1 MSRLSQALKIMVGIL
16 CYSVEVRTYP
26 MQLRLLLAAAVAV
39 VVVTA
44 APVLLDITASQPTLA
59 LIDQTYTDAVVIR
72 VAAGVALPTVAIN
85 RCVFSATLQIVS
97 ATGRVDPDSSAS
109 VSISS
114 SMFTGLSSITIE
126 NLKSS
131 GAARGITL
139 RNTTVQ
145 DTKYGTSITL
155 RNITMTAG
163 AGIEIVKLV
172 IARGTPQFSP
182 GQVSEGIRIESCS
195 FVGQGSRLVVSS
207 STVSL
212 AAYHP
217 AGWIPV
223 TLRAVYVDAS
233 TVFNDGANFTLGP
246 DLTLSVDT
254 APQVNH
260 LVCLEDR
267 SVTAPRLVA
276 DATIMFAGINVTQG
290 GLMQLAYVD
299 ASRGNVVVENVV
311 GASVITLSDIR
322 SMSAESG
329 DLVLRSSTIVDQLVL
344 ANIVLTRR
352 TLSFDL
358 VKLTAGDF
366 IASNVTISSGAW
378 TIRSL
383 SIAAVY
389 YGAAATFR
397 NITLVDSPLSITDSR
412 IGRESTIYTRW
423 LAVTGIMFEACTFT
437 GSVAGLSIA
446 SSSINALAPA
456 APGGWPST
464 PSSGILLPGPTM
476 FTNGAKLQLGPALTI
491 TLTGDV
497 EVRVAVD
504 MIANRE
510 LTGIPAVKDGFFR
523 LEQLTLPVMGILRL
537 GFIHAPRE
545 PIVVAA
551 VKSATSMYITNVT
564 LESRTASM
572 KCRDVETRSDVVFEA
587 FVMRSGAGLVIER
600 LNVTQGSLAFLEVD
614 SSGAGGGVVLDESSV
629 AHIDYSVGVTFSQ
642 MKLADA
648 GLDITRTVIVRDVA
662 DWRHLRRSSGIDLLG
677 LTLSG
682 LSSRINITQTTIRV
696 RNPNTPGGW
705 TPNDN
710 HGIYLDDATAIEDGT
725 VALGP
730 TLTLN
735 LFGDTDAVKYALHAN
750 NRKVGQLLLTNA
762 NFTMVDVAMPNG
774 GAIRL
779 GRVEQPRSDL
789 LFADITTASSVQLH
803 NVNSSDGVHVLFSN
817 VTTLYGFE
825 VKNVTVASSSQLIV
839 SRARTLNGLL
849 SIDGFQSSSSASG
862 MFIRNCSIR
871 YSTGYATAILLSR
884 SLITRGSL
892 ELVNVTVE
900 IVLGAW
906 ANGARAQGLSF
917 EAFMCTSCVATVM
930 NSQIALIGRSS
941 PGGGWQVA
949 TMTAVTFDS
958 RTSFIDSTL
967 RIGPDVSIKFAQG
980 TDEVKEAIVVAR
992 SGRAAPFV
1000 VNGTL
1005 AVVDVRMSVGGVL
1018 RLNDVIEPRDD
1029 VILQKIETATS
1040 LTLSNF
1046 RITHERKLI
1055 IDRCSLREGLA
1066 ISTVDLS
1073 SNVAMSLSNINV
1085 SDGTVTLND
1094 VNASASNMTL
1104 TNVTVRALGY
1114 GTVALFRGLRFSDN
1128 SNMVIHNVSLASTEA
1143 SYAAQGSLTGVQL
1156 DASTFDASTAT
1167 ISALTIRLQGPGTPS
1182 GWPINW
1188 LSAVHFDSTTTFRNG
1203 ARLTIGP
1210 QVTLTLIQP
1219 DNIHDAIS
1227 VADRVGNTSFMVDS
1241 TLTVRDVNITSLGA
1255 IRLNNV
1261 IEPPDDVILQ
1271 KIETAT
1277 SLTLSNF
1284 RIKRERKLIIDRCS
1298 LRGGLVMSSI
1308 DLSRNVAMSLSNI
1321 NVSGGTVT
1329 LNDVNASA
1337 SDMTLT
1343 NVTVRALGYGAVAL
1357 FRGLRFS
1364 DNSNMGIHNLSLAST
1379 EASYAAQGSLTGV
1392 QLDASTFDAST
1403 ATISALTIRLQGP
1416 GTPSGWP
1423 INWLSAVHFDS
1434 TTTFRNGARLT
1445 IGPQVTLTLIQPDN
1459 IHDAISVADRVGN
1472 ASFMVDS
1479 SLTVRDVNITSLGA
1493 VRLGYLLVPRS
1504 PIVIDNVAVCTGFYL
1519 VNSVIRDCTIT
1530 RLAITKDL
1538 KVSNVEL
1545 LDEARLAMSSVQIT
1559 AGQGEFSRL
1568 IIGRGSSVSL
1578 QGSSIANVGYGDAL
1592 AVRHTIAYRG
1602 SRIDIAR
1609 VNFQRFAHV
1618 SAYKV
1623 DDVTGFK
1630 LDNVTFLDASCYVN
1644 TMTVNASV
1652 PGTPSG
1658 WPPSV
1663 AAGISIEPTTSFQGR
1678 SARLEIGPRII
1689 ATVQADQGYDAIIAM
1704 STRTMPFLVNS
1715 SLRIVDVFAP
1725 SSGFLRISDLLLT
1738 RQRVDITNVR
1748 GIRDLQI
1755 FDAILDTSIIV
1766 LRAITVSA
1774 TITLRRFVGTNASI
1788 IAIASS
1794 VAVGAD
1800 VAVESATLTNGTQLQ
1815 FLNMQAASLTIKDS
1829 TIASSSQ
1836 VFLVNSSMFALGS
1849 GTSLQLISSFVRDS
1863 CSGITVSN
1871 SSLTSKLGRSV
1882 NVDPTTQF
1890 LGGSHFIVRAG
1901 CELASLEGPA
1911 NFHAGPGAARR
1922 SALIIDESIR
1932 FAGPGSIAVEGFLE
1946 LRAGSMI
1953 RIHDARANSV
1963 SISTTSTSSAGQ
1975 LLIDVRG
1982 SAFSEFAMKAVQFM
1996 NSTVVIADSQVGS
2009 LRLRTAAFS
2018 AASRV
2023 RFSNIAASQASDLT
2037 AIALDDGSRLVIANA
2052 SFSAGSGTGALS
2064 LSQWSVVRN
2073 AAAAAVIFANVR
2085 FTGQKMS
2092 PADPNVAFSGAA
2104 GAVPLLQWCVV
2115 DATTSGLGD
2124 GGLFSKF
2131 SIDDA
2136 STVTCGPDICG
2147 SGDTVAK
2154 AAEILG
2160 CACSTAVSVTSDDI
2174 TRCDETASQDLV
2186 MVRAQQAQAAR
2197 AAENCADMLP
2207 IPLEAAPPSIT
2218 PSSTITASFVGTES
2232 HTEGSSTRTPRNPHH
2247 SATITF
2253 VAPQDTGRTS
2263 TRTIRHPPTP
2273 PPPTIS
2279 MSREQ
2284 PAGPHTSTT
2293 TLSREHA
2300 RMSVSSSTGPSEAP
2314 VLIAAAAPMLT
2325 SAEAGAVNA
2334 MATTSVALTAALGAG
2349 GGGASADGIQSLL
2362 SVGFATC
2369 APGGVRS
2376 ASSAA
2381 SAALAPFTVTFA
2393 GASATI
2399 IGSLLAATA
2408 FAIIHVVI
2416 VVILALWRGA
2426 GLSAESFWRSCD
2438 SVMFPTISVQVANSL
2453 AQGVSLDAFRIVGST
2468 IVKPFDGCCPTN
2480 VTAADIAVAA
2490 ASLLL
2495 IIGLLVKA
2503 LAWLIYAAPSLCD
2516 FVPYEHAFAERST
2529 MSRGMIFPSGFWICR
2544 DTARRL
2550 RFLIGA
2556 ARGSPRRCFG
2566 IAARGQGVIIA
2577 LLACPLVAAASC
2589 DLQMALI
2596 AAQFVAMA
2604 AAVIVL
2610 RPYRV
2615 AWANWLR
2622 PFQQL
2627 LAAAVCLEFFFSSAL
2642 KGVTPRI
2649 VLISAGVSFLESV
2662 ASVATVITERRRWK
2676 KAELAARASVAAAKA
2691 ATVPLSTSMVSTTST
2706 QAAFASNATI
2716 AIAKDSVGNASL
2728 ATPLLKVPIMEASSF
2743 ASAVPDRAPSR
2754 NPLAATSTNSTFRN
2768 AI

>member
-1 MSRLSQALKIMVGIL
+1 
-16 CYSVEVRTYP
+16 
-26 MQLRLLLAAAVAV
+26 MQLRLLLAAALA

-44 APVLLDITASQPTLA
+44 APVLLDISTSQPTLA
-59 LIDQTYTDAVVIR
+59 LTDQTYTDAVVIR

-85 RCVFSATLQIVS
+85 RCAFSATLQIVS

-114 SMFTGLSSITIE
+114 STFTGLSSITIE

-139 RNTTVQ
+139 RSTTVQ
-145 DTKYGTSITL
+145 DSKYGTALTL

-233 TVFNDGANFTLGP
+233 TVFNAGANFTLGP

-276 DATIMFAGINVTQG
+276 DATIMFVGINATLG
-290 GLMQLAYVD
+290 GLMRLAYVD
-299 ASRGNVVVENVV
+299 ASRGNVVVENVI

-389 YGAAATFR
+389 FGTAATFR

-437 GSVAGLSIA
+437 GSGAGLSIA

-476 FTNGAKLQLGPALTI
+476 FTNGAKLQLGPALKI

-497 EVRVAVD
+497 DVRVAVD

-545 PIVVAA
+545 PIVIAA

-587 FVMRSGAGLVIER
+587 FVMRSGAGLVVER

-614 SSGAGGGVVLDESSV
+614 SSGAGGGVLLDESSV

-648 GLDITRTVIVRDVA
+648 ALDITRTVIVRDIA
-662 DWRHLRRSSGIDLLG
+662 DWRHLRRSSGIDFLS

-730 TLTLN
+730 TLTLD

-779 GRVEQPRSDL
+779 GRVEQPRSAL

-803 NVNSSDGVHVLFSN
+803 NVNNSDGVHVLFSN

-906 ANGARAQGLSF
+906 ANGAKAQGLSF

-1066 ISTVDLS
+1066 MSSIDLS
-1073 SNVAMSLSNINV
+1073 RNVAMSLSNINV
-1085 SDGTVTLND
+1085 SDGTVTFND

-1114 GTVALFRGLRFSDN
+1114 GAVALFRGLRFSDN
-1128 SNMVIHNVSLASTEA
+1128 SNMGIHNVSLASTEA

-1188 LSAVHFDSTTTFRNG
+1188 LSAVHFGSTTTFRNG

-1227 VADRVGNTSFMVDS
+1227 VADRVRNASFMVDS
-1241 TLTVRDVNITSLGA
+1241 TLTVRDVNITNLGA

-1277 SLTLSNF
+1277 SLTLFNF

-1298 LRGGLVMSSI
+1298 LRGGLVISSI

-1321 NVSGGTVT
+1321 NVSDGTVT
-1329 LNDVNASA
+1329 FNDVNASA
-1337 SDMTLT
+1337 SNMTLT

-1364 DNSNMGIHNLSLAST
+1364 DNSNMGIHNVSLAST
-1379 EASYAAQGSLTGV
+1379 EASYAAQGSLTGT

-1403 ATISALTIRLQGP
+1403 ATISALTIQLQGP

-1423 INWLSAVHFDS
+1423 INWLSAIHFDS

-1472 ASFMVDS
+1472 ASFMDDS
-1479 SLTVRDVNITSLGA
+1479 TLTVRDVNITNLGA
-1493 VRLGYLLVPRS
+1493 IRFGYLLVPRS

-1545 LDEARLAMSSVQIT
+1545 LDEARLAMSGVQIT
-1559 AGQGEFSRL
+1559 AGQGEFARL
-1568 IIGRGSSVSL
+1568 RIGRGSSVSF

-1609 VNFQRFAHV
+1609 VNFQRFAHI
-1618 SAYKV
+1618 SEYKV
-1623 DDVTGFK
+1623 DDVSGLK
-1630 LDNVTFLDASCYVN
+1630 LENVTFLDASCYVN
-1644 TMTVNASV
+1644 TLTVNVSV
-1652 PGTPSG
+1652 PGTPGG
-1658 WPPSV
+1658 WPSSV

-1725 SSGFLRISDLLLT
+1725 SSGFLRISNLLLT

-1755 FDAILDTSIIV
+1755 FDAALDTSIVV

-1800 VAVESATLTNGTQLQ
+1800 VAVESAMLTNGTQLQ
-1815 FLNMQAASLTIKDS
+1815 ILSMQAASLTIKDS

-1836 VFLVNSSMFALGS
+1836 VFLVNSSMFTLDS

-1882 NVDPTTQF
+1882 NLDPTTQF

-1901 CELASLEGPA
+1901 CELASLGGPA
-1911 NFHAGPGAARR
+1911 NFRAGPAAARR

-1932 FAGPGSIAVEGFLE
+1932 FAGPGSIVVEGFLE

-2052 SFSAGSGTGALS
+2052 SFSAGSGTSALS

-2124 GGLFSKF
+2124 GGLFSTF

-2136 STVTCGPDICG
+2136 STVTCGPDICS

-2160 CACSTAVSVTSDDI
+2160 CACSTAVSVTSDDV
-2174 TRCDETASQDLV
+2174 TRCDEIASQDWSWPALSKRRRLARRKTV
-2186 MVRAQQAQAAR
+2186 PIYFPSHWKSRRPRSRRVRPSLHRLWTLRATQKVPSRGHDSANPIWITQRQPRSSPRSIQDAAVRAR
-2197 AAENCADMLP
+2197 
-2207 IPLEAAPPSIT
+2207 
-2218 PSSTITASFVGTES
+2218 FGT
-2232 HTEGSSTRTPRNPHH
+2232 HQRLRR
-2247 SATITF
+2247 
-2253 VAPQDTGRTS
+2253 Q
-2263 TRTIRHPPTP
+2263 
-2273 PPPTIS
+2273 
-2279 MSREQ
+2279 
-2284 PAGPHTSTT
+2284 
-2293 TLSREHA
+2293 
-2300 RMSVSSSTGPSEAP
+2300 
-2314 VLIAAAAPMLT
+2314 
-2325 SAEAGAVNA
+2325 
-2334 MATTSVALTAALGAG
+2334 
-2349 GGGASADGIQSLL
+2349 
-2362 SVGFATC
+2362 
-2369 APGGVRS
+2369 
-2376 ASSAA
+2376 
-2381 SAALAPFTVTFA
+2381 
-2393 GASATI
+2393 
-2399 IGSLLAATA
+2399 
-2408 FAIIHVVI
+2408 
-2416 VVILALWRGA
+2416 
-2426 GLSAESFWRSCD
+2426 
-2438 SVMFPTISVQVANSL
+2438 
-2453 AQGVSLDAFRIVGST
+2453 
-2468 IVKPFDGCCPTN
+2468 
-2480 VTAADIAVAA
+2480 
-2490 ASLLL
+2490 
-2495 IIGLLVKA
+2495 
-2503 LAWLIYAAPSLCD
+2503 PSL
-2516 FVPYEHAFAERST
+2516 
-2529 MSRGMIFPSGFWICR
+2529 
-2544 DTARRL
+2544 
-2550 RFLIGA
+2550 
-2556 ARGSPRRCFG
+2556 
-2566 IAARGQGVIIA
+2566 
-2577 LLACPLVAAASC
+2577 
-2589 DLQMALI
+2589 
-2596 AAQFVAMA
+2596 
-2604 AAVIVL
+2604 
-2610 RPYRV
+2610 
-2615 AWANWLR
+2615 
-2622 PFQQL
+2622 
-2627 LAAAVCLEFFFSSAL
+2627 
-2642 KGVTPRI
+2642 
-2649 VLISAGVSFLESV
+2649 
-2662 ASVATVITERRRWK
+2662 
-2676 KAELAARASVAAAKA
+2676 
-2691 ATVPLSTSMVSTTST
+2691 
-2706 QAAFASNATI
+2706 
-2716 AIAKDSVGNASL
+2716 
-2728 ATPLLKVPIMEASSF
+2728 
-2743 ASAVPDRAPSR
+2743 
-2754 NPLAATSTNSTFRN
+2754 
-2768 AI
+2768 